1 LFIAVVGGF
10 SLLSF
15 GLRWIVMQRSQAL
28 IEQAQHPANAPA
40 NASIDKNKA
49 VSWSDEVPPLL
60 RGDGTTLNIAGEA
73 DLFGAPGG
81 LVLLDGASGKAL
93 WRVPVSGSI
102 SLYAN
107 GVDVLVSSDPNKRIV
122 RYDAKTGAKLWTV
135 QVNDH
140 VHEVT
145 FGPRCVMALVGQTLI
160 GLDAATGAVAPCKP
174 SREPRYGRYRNEPED
189 LTFELA
195 SSKINASIALDNK
208 PVNPEPARFA
218 VTASRGSQQL
228 WRTVP
233 TTLEPVWT
241 SDGFH
246 RSMTLTPA
254 GVFVYGRNASD
265 HTARWLLIDAASGRI
280 LYQQQSSV
288 KVETRVR
295 VAAAGPLVYVVHDR
309 RLDAFQASTG
319 ALVWSASR

>member
-1 LFIAVVGGF
+1 MGGF
-10 SLLSF
+10 SALSF
-15 GLRWIVMQRSQAL
+15 GLRWVVTQRSQAL
-28 IEQAQHPANAPA
+28 IEQAQHPASQRSNP
-40 NASIDKNKA
+40 NIDKNKPI
-49 VSWSDEVPPLL
+49 SWSDEIPPLL
-60 RGDGTTLNIAGEA
+60 QGDSGTPNIAGEA

-81 LVLLDGASGKAL
+81 LVLLHGVSGIAL

-122 RYDAKTGAKLWTV
+122 RYDAKTGATLWTV
-135 QVNDH
+135 QVSDH
-140 VHEVT
+140 IHEIT
-145 FGPRCVMALVGQTLI
+145 FGPRCVMALVGQTMI
-160 GLDAATGAVAPCKP
+160 GLDAATGAMAPCKP
-174 SREPRYGRYRNEPED
+174 SREPRYGRYKNEPED

-195 SSKINASIALDNK
+195 GSKITASVALDSK
-208 PVNPEPARFA
+208 PVNPDPARFA
-218 VTASRGSQQL
+218 VSASRGSQQL

-233 TTLEPVWT
+233 VSLEPIWT

-246 RSMTLTPA
+246 RSMALTPA
-254 GVFVYGRNASD
+254 GVFVYGRNAAD

-280 LYQQQSSV
+280 LYQQQSPV

-319 ALVWSASR
+319 ALAWSASR